1 MSVDWTYFLPCLWAF
16 LACAGFCVVFNIRTG
31 IVICCFGGAL
41 GWLVYLLTM
50 PAVGNDLVCNFLA
63 AMVISLYSEIMARI
77 RKCPVTGYLLLSL
90 FPLVPGAGIY
100 YTMQYV
106 LQGDT
111 ERFVQSGL
119 HVLGI
124 AGCLAL
130 GVLVMSSLVRTV
142 ATFRR
147 NRRLSK

>member
-1 MSVDWTYFLPCLWAF
+1 MDWTYFLPCLWAF
-16 LACAGFCVVFNIRTG
+16 LACAGFCVIFNIRTG
-31 IVICCFGGAL
+31 VLICCFGGAL

-50 PAVGNDLVCNFLA
+50 LAFGNDLVCNFLA
-63 AMVISLYSEIMARI
+63 AMAISLYSEIMARI
-77 RKCPVTGYLLLSL
+77 RKCPVTGYLLVSF

-111 ERFVQSGL
+111 EMFVQSGL
-119 HVLGI
+119 HILGI

-130 GVLVMSSLVRTV
+130 GVLVMSSLVRMV
-142 ATFRR
+142 ITFRK
-147 NRRLSK
+147 NRRPK